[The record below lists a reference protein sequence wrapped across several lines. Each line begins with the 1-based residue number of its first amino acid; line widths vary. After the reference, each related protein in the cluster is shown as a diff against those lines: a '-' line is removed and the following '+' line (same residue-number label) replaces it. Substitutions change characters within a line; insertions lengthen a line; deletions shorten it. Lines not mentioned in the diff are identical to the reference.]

1 MAKKVLWSA
10 FTDNM
15 DACFITGRYGVER
28 HHIIGKTSHNKR
40 LCEKYGY
47 IVPLIPR
54 LHPNGAWADAEGRA
68 LDIPLKQMAQRH
80 YEEHYGTREDFIR
93 EFGKSYLED

>member
-1 MAKKVLWSA
+1 MAKRLWSA
-10 FTDNM
+10 FTDDM
-15 DACFITGRYGVER
+15 DRCFITHRYGVER
-28 HHIIGKTSHNKR
+28 HHIIGKTKGNKE

-80 YEEHYGTREDFIR
+80 FELHYGTREDFIKL
-93 EFGKSYLED
+93 FGKSYLED

>member
-1 MAKKVLWSA
+1 MGKRLTSV

-15 DACFITGRYGVER
+15 DECFITHSSPVER
-28 HHIIGKTSHNKR
+28 HHIIGKTKHNKE
-40 LCEKYGY
+40 LCEKYGF

-54 LHPNGAWADAEGRA
+54 LHPNGANADAEGRA
-68 LDIPLKQMAQRH
+68 LDKPLKQMAQRY
-80 YEEHYGTREDFIR
+80 YEEHYGTRKQFIE